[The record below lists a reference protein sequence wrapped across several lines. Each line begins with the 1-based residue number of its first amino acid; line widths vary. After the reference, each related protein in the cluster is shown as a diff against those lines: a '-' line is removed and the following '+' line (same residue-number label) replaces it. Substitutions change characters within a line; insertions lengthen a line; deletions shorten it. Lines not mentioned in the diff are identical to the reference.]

1 MLDQDIVEA
10 AKNLLAICKRK
21 NLLVATAESCTA
33 GLVAGT
39 LTEVPGTSS
48 ILDRGYVTYS
58 NEAKHE
64 MLGVSRDILATHGA
78 VSPQTAEAMVR
89 GVLGRSRVH
98 LAVSVTGIAG
108 PDGGSPDKPVG
119 LVFFAAGTRGG
130 KLITS
135 EQRYGDAGRPEIR
148 KRSVL
153 QAFRMLHELA
163 EGEDANPARKDV
175 N

>member
-10 AKNLLAICKRK
+10 AKNLLDICKRK
-21 NLLVATAESCTA
+21 NLLIATAESCTA

-39 LTEVPGTSS
+39 LTEIPGVSS

-64 MLGVSRDILATHGA
+64 MLGVPRDILEKHGA
-78 VSPQTAEAMVR
+78 VSPQTADAMVR
-89 GVLGRSRVH
+89 GVLGKSRVH
-98 LAVSVTGIAG
+98 LAVSVTGVAG
-108 PDGGSPDKPVG
+108 PDGGSPEKPVG

-130 KLITS
+130 NLITAEKRFGDVGRS
-135 EQRYGDAGRPEIR
+135 EVR

-163 EGEDANPARKDV
+163 EGEAGNPSRAAV
-175 N
+175 S

>member
-1 MLDQDIVEA
+1 MLDDDIVEA
-10 AKNLLAICKRK
+10 AKNLLAVCKRK

-48 ILDRGYVTYS
+48 ILDRGFITYS

-64 MLGVSRDILATHGA
+64 MLGVPRDILSKHGA
-78 VSPQTAEAMVR
+78 VSRETAEAMVR

-108 PDGGSPDKPVG
+108 PDGGSAEKPVG
-119 LVFFAAGTRGG
+119 LVHFAAASRGG
-130 KLITS
+130 RLIES
-135 EQRYGDAGRPEIR
+135 EQRYGNIGRDKVR
-148 KRSVL
+148 KSSVL
-153 QAFRMLHELA
+153 QAFKMLHELA
-163 EGEDANPARKDV
+163 EGEESNPPRAAV
-175 N
+175 S

>member
-1 MLDQDIVEA
+1 MLDDDIVQA
-10 AKNLLAICKRK
+10 AKDLLAICKRK

-39 LTEVPGTSS
+39 LSEVPGVSS

-64 MLGVSRDILATHGA
+64 MLGVSREILDTHGA
-78 VSPQTAEAMVR
+78 VSRETAEAMVR
-89 GVLGRSRVH
+89 GVLGHARVH

-108 PDGGSPDKPVG
+108 PDGGSEEKPVG
-119 LVFFAAGTRGG
+119 LVHFAAGTRSG
-130 KLITS
+130 KLMHA
-135 EQRYGDAGRPEIR
+135 EKRFGNPGRATVR
-148 KRSVL
+148 KQSVL

-163 EGEDANPARKDV
+163 EGEAANPPRS
-175 N
+175 

>member
-1 MLDQDIVEA
+1 MLDDDIVEA
-10 AKNLLAICKRK
+10 AQQLLAICKRK

-39 LTEVPGTSS
+39 LSEVPGVSS

-64 MLGVSRDILATHGA
+64 MLGVPRETLEKHGA
-78 VSPQTAEAMVR
+78 VSRETAEAMVR
-89 GVLGRSRVH
+89 GVLGHARVN

-108 PDGGSPDKPVG
+108 PDGGTAEKPVG
-119 LVFFAAGTRGG
+119 LVHFAAGTRTG
-130 KLITS
+130 KLMHV
-135 EQRYGDAGRPEIR
+135 EKRFGNPGRATVR
-148 KRSVL
+148 KQSVL

-163 EGEDANPARKDV
+163 EGEAANPPRG
-175 N
+175 